1 MVTPKSV
8 LVIGAG
14 LAGLACAR
22 TLQEAGVDV
31 VVLEARD
38 RVGGRV
44 WTMRDLV
51 DGAPAEAG
59 AMMIHG
65 RHDAV
70 FRRIEE
76 FRLTAKP
83 ISGFR
88 RGRIWYRGK
97 LRSVSSLMLAGP
109 RHLRAAVEALW
120 LLPRAIDRYKG
131 PDVTLAEFL
140 EARRVSPLARKFTAL
155 MYGGVNATDAERLSV
170 RGLAEETEASGVPWK
185 NFQLLEGL
193 GRIADGLAE
202 PVQESIHLRTRVTR
216 IEWSSDGV
224 RVQATGDDGPERFE
238 APTAVVTLPLGVL
251 KAGDVVFE
259 PALPEAKRR
268 AIDAIGYGEVVKILL
283 AFDASARTTALGRYR
298 FVADEGGG
306 FYFLPLGDRAYGP
319 VLVEGFIAGRKA
331 RGFSG
336 RPEQQVVDEV
346 VRTLST
352 MVSDPTLG
360 AKLEASRVVDWISDP
375 FSRGAY
381 TYQAVGG
388 GIAMRR
394 ALADPLGGVLFFAG
408 EATHTKGEYATI
420 HGALETGERAAREIL
435 DALQAEAPAATA
447 A

>member
-1 MVTPKSV
+1 MVAPKSV

-22 TLQEAGVDV
+22 TLQDAGVDV

-44 WTMRDLV
+44 WTLRDLV

-76 FRLTAKP
+76 FGLTARS

-140 EARRVSPLARKFTAL
+140 KTRRVSPLARSFTAL
-155 MYGGVNATDAERLSV
+155 MYGGVNATDAEQLSV
-170 RGLAEETEASGVPWK
+170 RGLAEETEAEASGVPWR
-185 NFQLLEGL
+185 NFQVLEGL

-202 PVQESIHLRTRVTR
+202 PVQESIHLKTRVER
-216 IEWSSDGV
+216 IEWSSHRV
-224 RVQATGDDGPERFE
+224 RVQATGEDGVEFFE
-238 APTAVVTLPLGVL
+238 APAAVVTLPVGVL

-259 PALPEAKRR
+259 PPLPEAKLR
-268 AIDAIGYGEVVKILL
+268 AIEAIGYGEVVKILL
-283 AFDASARTTALGRYR
+283 VFDPSARASALGQYR
-298 FVADEGGG
+298 FVADEDGG
-306 FYFLPLGDRAYGP
+306 FYFLPLGDRTDGP

-336 RPEQQVVDEV
+336 RPEREVVDEV
-346 VRTLST
+346 VRTLSA
-352 MVSDPTLG
+352 MVSDPGLR
-360 AKLEASRVVDWISDP
+360 AKLREARVIDWVSDP
-375 FSRGAY
+375 YSKGAY
-381 TYQAVGG
+381 TFQAVGG
-388 GIAMRR
+388 GIGMRR
-394 ALADPLGGVLFFAG
+394 ALAEPLGGVLFFAG
-408 EATHTKGEYATI
+408 EATHTKGEYATV
-420 HGALETGERAAREIL
+420 HGALETGERVAHEVLAALETQSH
-435 DALQAEAPAATA
+435 AS
-447 A
+447 